1 MKADERSRAAAAL
14 GRMGGKSR
22 TPRKLRQ
29 LAQARKKPGYGWPL
43 MGVVTWTFTYN
54 GCFFLS
60 KKRRMSQGSY
70 LRALQDE
77 RLKEAGWA
85 ATVSMDARTAE
96 ILKPK
101 STANV
106 TVLVEG

>member
-1 MKADERSRAAAAL
+1 
-14 GRMGGKSR
+14 
-22 TPRKLRQ
+22 
-29 LAQARKKPGYGWPL
+29 
-43 MGVVTWTFTYN
+43 
-54 GCFFLS
+54 
-60 KKRRMSQGSY
+60 MSQGSY

-106 TVLVEG
+106 TVRVEG